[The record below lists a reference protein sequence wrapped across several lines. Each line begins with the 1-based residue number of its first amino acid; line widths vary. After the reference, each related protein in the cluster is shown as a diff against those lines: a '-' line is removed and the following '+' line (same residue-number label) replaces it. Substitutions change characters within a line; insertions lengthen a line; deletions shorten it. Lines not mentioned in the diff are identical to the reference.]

1 MKFMQI
7 MGIVQG
13 SVQQAQPLVVG
24 FDTVYVHTDIKPL
37 LDEQGQETGL
47 YEYQEVQYGLDEYQI
62 LMSQQKL
69 ENLEEQQ
76 IVTFEAMAQ
85 QYEEGLQRELN
96 NMEIQATIYEAV
108 LSLGTAPNGEADLEV

>member
-1 MKFMQI
+1 MKFV
-7 MGIVQG
+7 GTVQG
-13 SVQQAQPLVVG
+13 SMTQAQSLVVG
-24 FDTVYVHTDIKPL
+24 VDTVYVHTDIKPL

-69 ENLEEQQ
+69 EKLEEQQ
-76 IVTFEAMAQ
+76 IVTFEALAQ

-96 NMEIQATIYEAV
+96 NMEVQATIYEAV
-108 LSLGTAPNGEADLEV
+108 LSLGTESN